1 MIGSGAREHAIIHT
15 LLHDVSVTAVYAAPG
30 NAGIALIAATFPLE
44 ITDAQATLH
53 LSKDLNVD
61 LVVIGPE
68 IPLAHG
74 VADVLRA
81 EGILVFGPNEA
92 AAQIES
98 SKSFAKDV
106 MKSAGVQTAKWF
118 DCTTLED
125 VERALDSFSSPYVV
139 KDDSLAAG
147 KGVVVTEDR
156 ELAIAHAR
164 SCLEHGKVVIEE
176 FLSGEEVSLF
186 LLSDGKQTIPLVP
199 AQDFKR
205 ALDND
210 KGENTGGMGAYSPLS
225 FLDENFGEYIARE
238 IGDKVV
244 AELNKR
250 GMTFVGLLYAGLI
263 VTQSGVKV
271 IEFNA
276 RFGDPETQ
284 VVLSRLR
291 SPLGQVLLHTANGA
305 IDSLPPLQWSSAS
318 AVTVVIASENYPD
331 KPVVGDVIEGLDEAG
346 QVEGVLIFHAG
357 TKAHNGHIQS
367 AGGRV
372 LSVTALG
379 STLKEARSRAYEA
392 ISRIRMR
399 GAHFRR
405 DIAQRASEHQG

>member
-15 LLHDVSVTAVYAAPG
+15 LLHDASVTAVYSAPG
-30 NAGIALIAATFPLE
+30 NAGIAHIVETFPLE
-44 ITDAQATLH
+44 ITDANATLN

-74 VADVLRA
+74 VADVLRD
-81 EGILVFGPNEA
+81 EGFLVFGPNKA

-106 MKSAGVQTAKWF
+106 MRAAGVETAKWF
-118 DCTTLED
+118 DCTTLEE

-147 KGVVVTEDR
+147 KGVVVTENRD
-156 ELAIAHAR
+156 LAVAHAKA
-164 SCLEHGKVVIEE
+164 CLEHGKVVIEE

-210 KGENTGGMGAYSPLS
+210 KGENTGGMGAYSPLR
-225 FLDENFGEYIARE
+225 FLDENFDEYVARE

-244 AELNKR
+244 TELNKR
-250 GMTFVGLLYAGLI
+250 GMPFVGLLYAGLI
-263 VTQSGVKV
+263 VTPSGVKV

-284 VVLSRLR
+284 VVLTRLR
-291 SPLGQVLLHTANGA
+291 SPLGQVLLHTASGA
-305 IDSLPPLQWSSAS
+305 LDSLPPLQWSSES
-318 AVTVVIASENYPD
+318 AVTVVIASENYPE
-331 KPVVGDVIEGLDEAG
+331 KPVVGDVIEGLEEAG
-346 QVEGVLIFHAG
+346 QVEGVVIFHAG